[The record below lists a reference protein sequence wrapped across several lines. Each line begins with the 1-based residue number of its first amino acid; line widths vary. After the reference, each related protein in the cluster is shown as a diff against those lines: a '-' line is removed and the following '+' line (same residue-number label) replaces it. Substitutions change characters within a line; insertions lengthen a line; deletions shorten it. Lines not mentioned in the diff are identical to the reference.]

1 MLNSTITIKKSNN
14 QKFKVEIDVNKLEKL
29 ANIFGLYNPDFI
41 KSLEKSEK
49 DYKQGKYKKIKS
61 LKEL

>member
-49 DYKQGKYKKIKS
+49 Y
-61 LKEL
+61 